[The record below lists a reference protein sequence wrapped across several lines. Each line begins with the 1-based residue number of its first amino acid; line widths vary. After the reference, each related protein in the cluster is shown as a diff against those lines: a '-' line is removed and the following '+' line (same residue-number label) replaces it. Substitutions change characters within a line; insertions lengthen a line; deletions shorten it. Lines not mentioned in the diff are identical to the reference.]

1 MTSEE
6 EFQAFVS
13 QNKDLIERMIAL
25 QKGAAGEF
33 IGAERAIAR
42 EAYGHARGFA
52 DQGRAR
58 ADDMFSAAMATFTDP
73 EVQRHFMN
81 MGMEF
86 FMGMAA
92 MMQRAPMPDF
102 VRTGFN
108 NAESGIRDA
117 ACRANQDC
125 GARRAAPQK
134 VSIVNDAEPRKDIP
148 DDVFK
153 SPGE

>member
-1 MTSEE
+1 MTTEE

-33 IGAERAIAR
+33 IGAEKDIVRGAYDHTR
-42 EAYGHARGFA
+42 ELA
-52 DQGRAR
+52 DQGRAH
-58 ADDMFSAAMATFTDP
+58 ADELIQSTISMVTDP

-92 MMQRAPMPDF
+92 MMQKAPMPAA
-102 VRTGFN
+102 VRNGID
-108 NAESGIRDA
+108 AAGSGMRDA

-125 GARRAAPQK
+125 GARKAPQK
-134 VSIVNDAEPRKDIP
+134 VSIVNDPEPRSGVP